1 AYIDLKFT
9 SDMIVIK
16 PWNEETGN
24 ILRIKPRANTAN
36 DLLISA
42 LSGDGSIISKAVL
55 CVSPDAKQGYRSE
68 EDVLLLASSTTAPA
82 LYTLADNKATS
93 INVTPTAEGTEI
105 GLTAGK
111 TDGDVTLRFDN
122 TSCVDGFCLV
132 DRRTGY
138 VEPIT
143 EGLEYTVHG
152 DVAGRLYISSHDYS
166 LSYSQERITIKV
178 TNDVVCA
185 AAAGNMHID
194 LCIYDLTGKPV
205 AKASGDNGFA
215 EVRGLY
221 RGFYIVEAS
230 TPTGL
235 RTLEK
240 ICMK

>member
-1 AYIDLKFT
+1 MEPGRWYT
-9 SDMIVIK
+9 
-16 PWNEETGN
+16 
-24 ILRIKPRANTAN
+24 
-36 DLLISA
+36 
-42 LSGDGSIISKAVL
+42 
-55 CVSPDAKQGYRSE
+55 
-68 EDVLLLASSTTAPA
+68 ASSPLQSVVAGDMY
-82 LYTLADNKATS
+82 L
-93 INVTPTAEGTEI
+93 PTAGARQNTELFRPITFANGTNDRFNPAVYQRGWDKGKANAFELPSASSAEGRNVAVSLDWSDVYNDVCEQYS
-105 GLTAGK
+105 AGRGFSVK
-111 TDGDVTLRFDN
+111 TDGDVTLRVDN

-132 DRRTGY
+132 DRRTDY

-185 AAAGNMHID
+185 AAAGNMHVD

-215 EVRGLY
+215 EVCGLY